1 MQPVTPVDIVGGL
14 GVLGLFSGIIMS
26 GAAESS
32 SLCLLL
38 SPNLAAPRLCSLNYE
53 KEYNESRR
61 QKKASLPLRSPV
73 FPTFVLTVS
82 KPDLALPSCRLTMMP
97 NSRAK
102 KRSLSSIKLLGF
114 GLQPGRFSAVFRPP
128 G

>member
-38 SPNLAAPRLCSLNYE
+38 SPNLAAPGS
-53 KEYNESRR
+53 
-61 QKKASLPLRSPV
+61 
-73 FPTFVLTVS
+73 
-82 KPDLALPSCRLTMMP
+82 AL
-97 NSRAK
+97 
-102 KRSLSSIKLLGF
+102 
-114 GLQPGRFSAVFRPP
+114 
-128 G
+128 

>member
-53 KEYNESRR
+53 KDYNESRR
-61 QKKASLPLRSPV
+61 QKKDRSPPSD
-73 FPTFVLTVS
+73 F
-82 KPDLALPSCRLTMMP
+82 LALAYSQASFQRSSGRPADIPELLRDKRTIGVRKLVLK
-97 NSRAK
+97 SR
-102 KRSLSSIKLLGF
+102 
-114 GLQPGRFSAVFRPP
+114 
-128 G
+128 

>member
-14 GVLGLFSGIIMS
+14 GVLGLFSRIIMS
-26 GAAESS
+26 GAAEII
-32 SLCLLL
+32 LTL
-38 SPNLAAPRLCSLNYE
+38 LAAFTQPCCPRLCSLNYE

-82 KPDLALPSCRLTMMP
+82 KPDLALPSCHLTMMP